1 MRIVP
6 SEGRTSPLI
15 KLNSVVLPAPF
26 GPIRATI
33 SPSPTPKLTPLRT
46 RRPPKRLPTSVPS
59 RRIGPMGSP
68 FRSQG
73 RGGCQRTPPRL
84 RRAPP
89 APPGPPLAAAGRGG
103 AGGVRQAFPR
113 PARPHVP
120 APDQPLPG
128 RADPVRRRIGGGGLR
143 GGGRG

>member
-1 MRIVP
+1 MARRDAGLTTELDEVEQRSWRGARSPAEERRGPHVLRDRQGGKRTGGLGGPRGGP
-6 SEGRTSPLI
+6 SGGRTSPLI

-73 RGGCQRTPPRL
+73 EGGCQRTHPCRRL
-84 RRAPP
+84 RPWVDVA
-89 APPGPPLAAAGRGG
+89 
-103 AGGVRQAFPR
+103 
-113 PARPHVP
+113 
-120 APDQPLPG
+120 
-128 RADPVRRRIGGGGLR
+128 
-143 GGGRG
+143 